1 MSADEEFLQRMLAEL
16 SAGKVGDRE
25 GLQDA
30 KLRLCRELGMK
41 RVPANSEILAALDDS
56 SREALVPLLMNKPV
70 RTLSGVAVVAV
81 MTSPHPCPHG
91 RCAFCPG
98 GVEASSPQSYTGK
111 EPAARRGARNRYDP
125 FLQVSDRLDQLGR
138 IGHVTDKVDLIIM
151 GGTFSSRDPAYQ
163 EGFVKGCFDA
173 MNRSPSRSLEEAH
186 ALNEQAPH
194 RCIGLTLETRPDI
207 FDDGQ
212 VERALRL
219 GATRVELGVQIL
231 DDAILE
237 AMDRGHGV
245 EAVRQATRRAK
256 DAGLKVCYHLMPG
269 LPGSDRDK
277 DLASMERVFS
287 DPAFRPDMLKI
298 YPTLV
303 VEGTPLHRMWAEGLY
318 RPYGTEEGTELVADM
333 KALVPPYAR
342 IQRIQRDIPA
352 PEIAAG
358 ILKGDLRELARR
370 HLRGTGRECACIRC
384 REVGQQGRGYDPAA
398 ELEERSL
405 TYDASGGREHFMS
418 LEQGGSLAG
427 YVRLRVNGDG
437 EATVR
442 ELKVF
447 GRSSPLGGRGEW
459 QHRGFGQRL
468 LRAAE
473 ARAEEEGAMR
483 LRVNSGVGVRPY
495 YAMQGYRRDGPYMS
509 KSLP

>member
-1 MSADEEFLQRMLAEL
+1 MSADEEFLRRVLAEL
-16 SAGKVGDRE
+16 SAGKVADRKE
-25 GLQDA
+25 LQDA
-30 KLRLCRELGMK
+30 KLRLCRELGMN
-41 RVPANSEILAALDDS
+41 RVPANSEILAAADDAARGS
-56 SREALVPLLMNKPV
+56 LAPLLMNKPV

-98 GVEASSPQSYTGK
+98 GVETSSPQSYTGK
-111 EPAARRGARNRYDP
+111 EPAARRGERNRYDP
-125 FLQVSDRLDQLGR
+125 YLQVSDRLDQLER

-151 GGTFSSRDPAYQ
+151 GGTFTSRDPSYQ

-173 MNRSPSRSLEEAH
+173 MNRSPSRGLEEAH
-186 ALNEQAPH
+186 ALNEEASR
-194 RCIGLTLETRPDI
+194 RCIGMTLETRPDI

-212 VERALRL
+212 VERALRM

-231 DDAILE
+231 DDGILA

-245 EAVRQATRRAK
+245 EEVRQATRRAK

-269 LPGSDRDK
+269 LPGSDRRK
-277 DLASMERVFS
+277 DLASMERVFA

-303 VEGTPLHRMWAEGLY
+303 VEGTPLHGMWAKGLY
-318 RPYGTEEGTELVADM
+318 RPYNTDEGTELVADM
-333 KALVPPYAR
+333 KALVPSYAR

-358 ILKGDLRELARR
+358 ILKGDLRELAKR
-370 HLRGTGRECACIRC
+370 HLRDTGRECGCIRC
-384 REVGQQGRGYDPAA
+384 REVGQRGSGYDPAA

-405 TYDASGGREHFMS
+405 VYDASGGREHFIS
-418 LEQGGSLAG
+418 LERGDSLIG
-427 YVRLRVNGDG
+427 YVRLRLNADG

-447 GRSSPLGGRGEW
+447 GRSSPLGGRSEW

-468 LRAAE
+468 LLAAE
-473 ARAEEEGAMR
+473 GKAKEGGAEG

-495 YAMQGYRRDGPYMS
+495 YAMLGYGRDGPYMS
-509 KSLP
+509 KNLS